1 MNFIDLKKIFDII
14 LRDNLWKILRSA
26 YGCPEKFVY
35 IIKLFYHKSH
45 AREEE
50 GREGGREGR
59 RGRGS

>member
-14 LRDNLWKILRSA
+14 LRDNLWNILRSA

-45 AREEE
+45 AR
-50 GREGGREGR
+50 GGRREGGREGR